1 MSKIV
6 YRIVRHDG
14 GWAYQANGTF
24 SEPFQTHEQARKAAK
39 LAAREQ
45 SAPGETAA
53 IEYEDENGRWHHEL
67 AEGDDRPKTSVKG

>member
-24 SEPFQTHEQARKAAK
+24 SEPFPTQKQARQHARRAAG
-39 LAAREQ
+39 EQ
-45 SAPGETAA
+45 SVPGETAT
-53 IEYEDENGRWHHEL
+53 IEYEDANGNWHHEV
-67 AEGDDRPKTSVKG
+67 AEGDDRPQALVKD

>member
-14 GWAYQANGTF
+14 GWAYEANGTF
-24 SEPFQTHEQARKAAK
+24 SEAFHTREQAHAAAV

-45 SAPGETAA
+45 SVPGETAS
-53 IEYEDENGRWHHEL
+53 IEYEDENGRWHREL
-67 AEGDDRPKTSVKG
+67 DPGDDRPEAMVKD

>member
-1 MSKIV
+1 MSRIV

-24 SEPFQTHEQARKAAK
+24 SEAFQTREQARQAAG

-45 SAPGETAA
+45 SIPGETAT

-67 AEGDDRPKTSVKG
+67 AAGDDRPQALVKD

>member
-24 SEPFQTHEQARKAAK
+24 SEPFRTHEQAREAAR

-45 SAPGETAA
+45 TEPGATAT
-53 IEYEDENGRWHHEL
+53 IEYEDADGRWHHEV
-67 AEGDDRPKTSVKG
+67 AEGDDRPTALVKD